1 MIWKYFLYHSIVT
14 SNLIIIMSYHIMHKI
29 AEDSDIFRKNIVNKL
44 KTFLPVE
51 LLSDEKSA
59 INLEKGIYNYA
70 VNEAKSKKILRIWSK
85 EEFVMLYID
94 RLRTVYMNINR
105 PEIQEQLKNGEITP
119 QSVAFMTH
127 QEMHPE
133 HWRPLIE
140 QKMKRDE
147 NKYNVNIEASTDI
160 FTCKKCKSKRC
171 TYYELQTRSADEP
184 ATIFVSCLD
193 CGKHWKN

>member
-1 MIWKYFLYHSIVT
+1 
-14 SNLIIIMSYHIMHKI
+14 MSYHIMHKI
-29 AEDSDIFRKNIVNKL
+29 AEDPDTFRKNIVNKL
-44 KTFLPVE
+44 KTFLPAE

>member
-1 MIWKYFLYHSIVT
+1 
-14 SNLIIIMSYHIMHKI
+14 MSYHIMHKI
-29 AEDSDIFRKNIVNKL
+29 AEDPDTFRKNIVNKL

-51 LLSDEKSA
+51 FISDEKPA
-59 INLEKGIYNYA
+59 VNLEKGIYNYA

-85 EEFVMLYID
+85 DEFVMLYID
-94 RLRTVYMNINR
+94 RLRTVYMNIGR
-105 PEIQEQLKNGEITP
+105 PEIQEQLKTGEITP

-127 QEMHPE
+127 QELYAE